1 MPLVLEYRA
10 ETTVPVEVPE
20 ILPEAICNRSL
31 TEIEKLPIQHGNRQL
46 PLAEFFR
53 ISGTTFDARLEFRG
67 DLAGVHS
74 IGARMREGSI
84 QIAGSA
90 GRHLG
95 AQMHGGTIDVEGDAG
110 DWLGAEMHGGS
121 IRVRGKAGGRVGAA
135 YLGSPRGMSGG
146 TILVDGSA
154 GDEIG
159 HTMRRGLIAIG
170 GSIGD
175 FAAINM
181 IAGTL
186 LVFGD
191 CGVRP
196 GAGMRR
202 GSLVLFGNRPP
213 ELLPTFRPAGVC
225 RPAFPPL
232 YFRALE
238 RRGMAIA
245 PQLWDSDYAL
255 YHGDL
260 LAGGRGE
267 IVFRAKG

>member
-1 MPLVLEYRA
+1 MPIVLEYWA
-10 ETTVPVEVPE
+10 QTTVPVEVPE

-31 TEIEKLPIQHGNRQL
+31 KEIEKRPVQHGNRQL
-46 PLAEFFR
+46 ALAEFFR
-53 ISGTTFDARLEFRG
+53 VSGTAGDARLEFRG
-67 DLAGVHS
+67 DLAGVHG
-74 IGARMREGSI
+74 IGARMREGVI
-84 QIAGSA
+84 HIDGSA
-90 GRHLG
+90 GRHVG
-95 AQMHGGTIDVEGDAG
+95 AQMRGGTIEIDGDAG

-121 IRVRGKAGGRVGAA
+121 IRVHGKSGGRVGAA

-146 TILVDGSA
+146 TIIVDGSA

-170 GSIGD
+170 GDIGD

-186 LVFGD
+186 LVFGG

-202 GSLVLFGNRPP
+202 GSLVLFGTRMPQ
-213 ELLPTFRPAGVC
+213 LLPTFRSAGVC

-238 RRGMAIA
+238 RRGMSVA
-245 PQLWDSDYAL
+245 PELWDSDYQL

-267 IVFRAKG
+267 IMVRAQG